1 MVKLVDIA
9 RAANVSKAAVSYAFS
24 SDPAKR
30 SKLSAGTLERIL
42 ATAAKFNYRPSMAGR
57 GLSLGRSFS
66 VVLLLP
72 SHCARNISSHN
83 LGMFHGVSSVI
94 SSSDYNLLVFFGC
107 QKRFL
112 ADLAQHRFDGVM
124 MISKLADAA
133 AIHEVEQTGVP
144 FVLLGR
150 SYPVAEKTGSV
161 GSDFTAWSERFL
173 RQYADRQSGKLYLY
187 CRLNAGQAVDEE
199 VVKAVQTIAGKYQM
213 QLELKELDDFRQ
225 APEDAGAVM
234 FRSVTPE
241 VEAFLAA
248 STIPATVWT
257 GKKLPV
263 RQDMLL
269 SYHDSFN
276 IGASGAELLLDMIS
290 GKRPAQNILI
300 DSCGTEYYQNKFADY
315 TLDF

>member
-1 MVKLVDIA
+1 MGFITENAAMLNQSWSILKAVLDFSLIFLLVYVILYFLRGTRAVYILVGIVIFLIA
-9 RAANVSKAAVSYAFS
+9 AIILIQYMQ
-24 SDPAKR
+24 
-30 SKLSAGTLERIL
+30 LEVLGWLLQNLWPVL
-42 ATAAKFNYRPSMAGR
+42 ATA
-57 GLSLGRSFS
+57 
-66 VVLLLP
+66 VV
-72 SHCARNISSHN
+72 I
-83 LGMFHGVSSVI
+83 
-94 SSSDYNLLVFFGC
+94 VF
-107 QKRFL
+107 QPELRRAL
-112 ADLAQHRFDGVM
+112 A
-124 MISKLADAA
+124 
-133 AIHEVEQTGVP
+133 
-144 FVLLGR
+144 LLGTT
-150 SYPVAEKTGSV
+150 VSV
-161 GSDFTAWSERFL
+161 YRKQEQSE
-173 RQYADRQSGKLYLY
+173 AI
-187 CRLNAGQAVDEE
+187 EE